1 MAEVYTNIRII
12 LDKLFRHP
20 LMIDLPFESAVDYT
34 VDFMRLVGAPN
45 IFIEKTAILEVRNYR
60 AALPCDFYKV
70 IQVRTLKGG
79 NNTFRA
85 STDSFHMS
93 ECSHDKLSLTY
104 KIQGNIIYTSIEKGD
119 IEMAY
124 RAIAVDDEGYP
135 LIPDNS
141 SFTRAL
147 GAYIKKEWYSILFD
161 LGKISGA
168 AYNNAL
174 REYAWAVGDCQT
186 EFHRLSIDEAE
197 SFYNSWRTL
206 LIRNNSHRTGF
217 VSEGTKEI
225 IKVHQ

>member
-1 MAEVYTNIRII
+1 MAEVYTNIRLV

-20 LMIDLPFESAVDYT
+20 LMSDLLFESAVDYT

-217 VSEGTKEI
+217 INEGTKEI